1 MIGARRRRRGTRIGI
16 VTRGFEQVGAGPAVN
31 AGVREAAKRLAGLE
45 AGLGAILEWISIP
58 AHLTAAAARTPI
70 GTEVGRLEEDLGSG
84 NKMLTVAH
92 G

>member
-1 MIGARRRRRGTRIGI
+1 
-16 VTRGFEQVGAGPAVN
+16 VN
-31 AGVREAAKRLAGLE
+31 ASVREAAKRL

-84 NKMLTVAH
+84 NKMLAVAH